1 MHRTPAPGMA
11 GKPFRATYI
20 WSSIISNLH
29 THVEVKRRR
38 HNLKSYHDCFLGSE
52 AVDVV
57 LAHITLNRFFGDEAV
72 PRHKAVRLC
81 QALMDS
87 RVFEPVGVKVF
98 GKEKKRATFEDSSC
112 SLYRFLSATTG
123 SSSPL
128 TNAKSHSTTTIE
140 SGYDSPSMSRN
151 KNGYSPSRERQGV
164 LSYST
169 HSPAKTDKALEDVLG
184 NLNLSSTITPQ
195 MINLGLSQELV
206 DEVWHQQ
213 AVFRLLQLVELPLLE
228 KLLEGKDSSRPPLN
242 GMDSDSD
249 LLYTSSYLD
258 REVLKAFS
266 EAQADEWMSGAV
278 DCLEFLPDEL
288 VVEVS
293 RGLASCVDDLLRC
306 KSLLYE
312 VLAQHYGHIQQP
324 PLLSNH
330 VFDIHSGISELLVNG
345 KQEQALEALQ
355 LSLKLQDSRSREE
368 LRRLLRFM
376 AVAAKPQEVR
386 LHKEVENR
394 MAVKRSFSSAIV
406 FSRRLSKGKVDL
418 MVLFM
423 MDNHRDLFKIP
434 VSLHK
439 MVSDRIM
446 NIVTGKD
453 PDVITGSTY
462 CTRMSAKAYS
472 ETAQKTTKEE
482 LWTLLRTVHEN
493 PKLSAKEKRRLLGQF
508 YKGHPEIFVQYFGNR
523 LSTVNMLLQ

>member
-1 MHRTPAPGMA
+1 MA

-20 WSSIISNLH
+20 WGSIISNLH

-52 AVDVV
+52 AVDAV
-57 LAHITLNRFFGDEAV
+57 LAHITMSRFFGEDVV
-72 PRHKAVRLC
+72 PRYKAVRLC

-98 GKEKKRATFEDSSC
+98 GKEKKQATFEDSSF
-112 SLYRFLSATTG
+112 SLYRFLNSST
-123 SSSPL
+123 SSSSSSL
-128 TNAKSHSTTTIE
+128 ANTNSHSTSTIE
-140 SGYDSPSMSRN
+140 SGYDSPSMNRT
-151 KNGYSPSRERQGV
+151 KNGYSPSRGRQEV
-164 LSYST
+164 LSYPT
-169 HSPAKTDKALEDVLG
+169 HSPVKSDKALEDVLG

-213 AVFRLLQLVELPLLE
+213 AVFRLLQLIELPLLE
-228 KLLEGKDSSRPPLN
+228 NLLEGKNRTRPPLH
-242 GMDSDSD
+242 GMDSDRD

-266 EAQADEWMSGAV
+266 EAQADEWMTGAV

-293 RGLASCVDDLLRC
+293 RGLAGCAEDLVQC
-306 KSLLYE
+306 KRVLYK
-312 VLAQHYGHIQQP
+312 VLARHYGHTQQP

-376 AVAAKPQEVR
+376 AVAAKPQEVK
-386 LHKEVENR
+386 LHKEIENR

-406 FSRRLSKGKVDL
+406 YSGRLSKGKVDF

-423 MDNHRDLFKIP
+423 MDNHCDLFKIP

-446 NIVTGKD
+446 NIVKGQD
-453 PDVITGSTY
+453 PDMIAGSTF
-462 CTRMSAKAYS
+462 CTRLSTQAYS
-472 ETAQKTTKEE
+472 ENAKKTTKEE
-482 LWTLLRTVHEN
+482 LRSLLQTVHEN
-493 PKLSAKEKRRLLGQF
+493 PNLCVKEKRRLLGQF

-523 LSTVNMLLQ
+523 LSSINMLLQ

>member
-1 MHRTPAPGMA
+1 MHRTPEPGMA

-29 THVEVKRRR
+29 TCVEVKRRR

-57 LAHITLNRFFGDEAV
+57 LAHITLNRFFSDEAV
-72 PRHKAVRLC
+72 PRFKAVRLC

-87 RVFEPVGVKVF
+87 RVFEPVGGKVF
-98 GKEKKRATFEDSSC
+98 CKEKKPATFEDSSC
-112 SLYRFLSATTG
+112 SLYRFLSPTTD

-128 TNAKSHSTTTIE
+128 ANANSSSTIE
-140 SGYDSPSMSRN
+140 SGYDSPNMNRN
-151 KNGYSPSRERQGV
+151 KNGYSSSHERQGV
-164 LSYST
+164 LS
-169 HSPAKTDKALEDVLG
+169 PVKTEKSLEDVLG
-184 NLNLSSTITPQ
+184 NLNLNSSITPQ

-213 AVFRLLQLVELPLLE
+213 AVFRLLQLIELPLLE
-228 KLLEGKDSSRPPLN
+228 KLLEGKDTSRPPLRS
-242 GMDSDSD
+242 MDSDPD

-293 RGLASCVDDLLRC
+293 RGLAGCADDLPRC
-306 KSLLYE
+306 KSLLYDI
-312 VLAQHYGHIQQP
+312 LAQHYGSAQQP

-330 VFDIHSGISELLVNG
+330 IFDIHSGISELLVNG
-345 KQEQALEALQ
+345 KQEQALETLQ

-376 AVAAKPQEVR
+376 AVAAKPEEVK
-386 LHKEVENR
+386 LHKEIENR

-406 FSRRLSKGKVDL
+406 YSRRLSKGKVDL

-423 MDNHRDLFKIP
+423 MDNHCDLFKIP

-446 NIVTGKD
+446 HIVKGKD

-462 CTRMSAKAYS
+462 CTRVSSQAFS
-472 ETAQKTTKEE
+472 ENAEKTTKEE
-482 LWTLLRTVHEN
+482 LRSLLRGVHEN
-493 PKLSAKEKRRLLGQF
+493 PKLSNKEKRRLLGQF

-523 LSTVNMLLQ
+523 LSSINVVLQ

>member
-1 MHRTPAPGMA
+1 MHRTPGMA

-20 WSSIISNLH
+20 WTSIISNLH
-29 THVEVKRRR
+29 THVEVKQRR

-72 PRHKAVRLC
+72 PRYKAVRLC

-112 SLYRFLSATTG
+112 SLYRFLSPE
-123 SSSPL
+123 SSSTAAL
-128 TNAKSHSTTTIE
+128 TNTKSHSTSTIE
-140 SGYDSPSMSRN
+140 SGYDSPSMNRN
-151 KNGYSPSRERQGV
+151 KNGYSPSRERREV

-169 HSPAKTDKALEDVLG
+169 HSPVKTDKSLEDVLG

-195 MINLGLSQELV
+195 MINLGLSQQLV

-213 AVFRLLQLVELPLLE
+213 AVYRLLQLVELPLLE
-228 KLLEGKDSSRPPLN
+228 SLLEGKDASRPCLH
-242 GMDSDSD
+242 GMDSDPD

-278 DCLEFLPDEL
+278 DCLEFLPDDQ

-293 RGLASCVDDLLRC
+293 RGLAGCADDLPQC
-306 KSLLYE
+306 KKLLYQ
-312 VLAQHYGHIQQP
+312 VLTQHYGRTQQP
-324 PLLSNH
+324 PLLSNK

-345 KQEQALEALQ
+345 KVELALEALQ

-376 AVAAKPQEVR
+376 AIAAKPQEVK
-386 LHKEVENR
+386 LHKEIENR

-406 FSRRLSKGKVDL
+406 YSRRLSKGKVDL

-423 MDNHRDLFKIP
+423 MDNHCDLFKIP

-439 MVSDRIM
+439 MVSDRVM
-446 NIVTGKD
+446 NIVKGKD
-453 PDVITGSTY
+453 PDMMTASTY
-462 CTRMSAKAYS
+462 CTRLSAKDYS
-472 ETAQKTTKEE
+472 ENAQKTTKEE
-482 LWTLLRTVHEN
+482 LLTLLRTVHEN
-493 PKLSAKEKRRLLGQF
+493 PKLSSKEKRRLLGQF
-508 YKGHPEIFVQYFGNR
+508 YKGHPEVFIQYFGNR
-523 LSTVNMLLQ
+523 LSSVNMLLR

>member
-1 MHRTPAPGMA
+1 MHRTPEPGMA

-29 THVEVKRRR
+29 TCVEVKRRR
-38 HNLKSYHDCFLGSE
+38 HNLKSYPDCFLGSE
-52 AVDVV
+52 AVDAV

-72 PRHKAVRLC
+72 PRYKAVRLC

-98 GKEKKRATFEDSSC
+98 SKEKKPATFEDGSC
-112 SLYRFLSATTG
+112 SLYRFLSASAGSTSPLANAN
-123 SSSPL
+123 SSS
-128 TNAKSHSTTTIE
+128 TIE

-151 KNGYSPSRERQGV
+151 KNAYGSSHERQAV

-169 HSPAKTDKALEDVLG
+169 HCPVKADKSLEDLLG
-184 NLNLSSTITPQ
+184 NLNLSSSITPQ

-206 DEVWHQQ
+206 DKVWHQQ

-228 KLLEGKDSSRPPLN
+228 KLLEGGDATPRPPLHS
-242 GMDSDSD
+242 MDSDPD

-278 DCLEFLPDEL
+278 DCLEFLPDEG

-293 RGLASCVDDLLRC
+293 RGLAGHADDLPRC
-306 KSLLYE
+306 KSLLYDI
-312 VLAQHYGHIQQP
+312 LAQHYGRAQQP

-330 VFDIHSGISELLVNG
+330 IFDIHSGISELLVNG
-345 KQEQALEALQ
+345 KHEQALESLQ
-355 LSLKLQDSRSREE
+355 LSLKLQGSRSREE

-406 FSRRLSKGKVDL
+406 YSKRLSKGKVDL

-423 MDNHRDLFKIP
+423 MDNHCDLFKIP

-439 MVSDRIM
+439 MVSDRIV
-446 NIVTGKD
+446 NIVKGKD
-453 PDVITGSTY
+453 PDVITGSSS
-462 CTRMSAKAYS
+462 CARVSSKAYA
-472 ETAQKTTKEE
+472 ENAERTTKEE
-482 LWTLLRTVHEN
+482 LWSLLRRVHEN
-493 PKLSAKEKRRLLGQF
+493 PKLSDKEKRRLLGQF

-523 LSTVNMLLQ
+523 LSSINVLLQ

>member
-1 MHRTPAPGMA
+1 MHRAPGMA

-20 WSSIISNLH
+20 WTSIISNLH
-29 THVEVKRRR
+29 TRVEVKRRR
-38 HNLKSYHDCFLGSE
+38 HNLKSYHDCFLGSD

-72 PRHKAVRLC
+72 PRYKAVRLC

-87 RVFEPVGVKVF
+87 RVFEPVGIKVF

-112 SLYRFLSATTG
+112 SLYRFLSPAN
-123 SSSPL
+123 SSSAAL
-128 TNAKSHSTTTIE
+128 VNTNSHSTITIE
-140 SGYDSPSMSRN
+140 SGYDSPSMTRN
-151 KNGYSPSRERQGV
+151 KNGYSPSRERQEV

-169 HSPAKTDKALEDVLG
+169 HSPVNTDKSLEDVLG

-195 MINLGLSQELV
+195 MINLGLSQQLV

-213 AVFRLLQLVELPLLE
+213 AVFRLLQLIELPLLE
-228 KLLEGKDSSRPPLN
+228 NLLEGKETSRPSLH
-242 GMDSDSD
+242 GMDSDPD

-293 RGLASCVDDLLRC
+293 RGLAGCADDLPRC
-306 KSLLYE
+306 KELLYQ
-312 VLAQHYGHIQQP
+312 VLTQHYGHTEQP

-345 KQEQALEALQ
+345 KVELALETLQ
-355 LSLKLQDSRSREE
+355 LSLKLQNSRSREE

-376 AVAAKPQEVR
+376 AIAAKSQEVK
-386 LHKEVENR
+386 LHKEIENR
-394 MAVKRSFSSAIV
+394 MAVKRSFSGAIV
-406 FSRRLSKGKVDL
+406 YSRRLSKGKVDL

-423 MDNHRDLFKIP
+423 MDNHCDLFKIP

-446 NIVTGKD
+446 NIMTGKD
-453 PDVITGSTY
+453 PDMMTGSTY
-462 CTRMSAKAYS
+462 CTRVSAKDYS
-472 ETAQKTTKEE
+472 ENAQKTTKEE
-482 LWTLLRTVHEN
+482 LLSLLRTVHEN
-493 PKLSAKEKRRLLGQF
+493 PKLSSKEKRRLLGQF
-508 YKGHPEIFVQYFGNR
+508 YKGHPEIFIQYFGNR
-523 LSTVNMLLQ
+523 LSSVNMLLR

>member
-1 MHRTPAPGMA
+1 MA

-20 WSSIISNLH
+20 WRSIISNLH

-38 HNLKSYHDCFLGSE
+38 HNLKSYQDCFLGSE

-57 LAHITLNRFFGDEAV
+57 LAHITLNRFFGDDAV
-72 PRHKAVRLC
+72 PRYKAARLC
-81 QALMDS
+81 QALMES

-98 GKEKKRATFEDSSC
+98 GKEKKRVTFEDSSC
-112 SLYRFLSATTG
+112 SLYRFLSPTTG
-123 SSSPL
+123 SSSSL
-128 TNAKSHSTTTIE
+128 ADTNSQSTNTIE
-140 SGYDSPSMSRN
+140 SGYDSPSMNRN
-151 KNGYSPSRERQGV
+151 KNSYSPSRERKEA

-169 HSPAKTDKALEDVLG
+169 HSLVKRENSLDDVLG

-195 MINLGLSQELV
+195 MNLGLSRELV

-213 AVFRLLQLVELPLLE
+213 AVFRLLQLIELPLLE
-228 KLLEGKDSSRPPLN
+228 NLLEGKDTSRPPLH
-242 GMDSDSD
+242 GMDSDPD

-266 EAQADEWMSGAV
+266 EAQADEWLSRAV
-278 DCLEFLPDEL
+278 DCLELLPDEL

-293 RGLASCVDDLLRC
+293 RGLAACTNDLEQC
-306 KSLLYE
+306 KRLLYE
-312 VLAQHYGHIQQP
+312 VLAQHYRQTQQP

-345 KQEQALEALQ
+345 HQEQALEALQ

-376 AVAAKPQEVR
+376 ATAAKVQEVK
-386 LHKEVENR
+386 LHKEIENK

-406 FSRRLSKGKVDL
+406 YSRRLSKGKVDL

-423 MDNHRDLFKIP
+423 VDNHCDLFKIP

-439 MVSDRIM
+439 LVSDRII
-446 NIVTGKD
+446 NITKGKD
-453 PDVITGSTY
+453 PDMMTGSTY
-462 CTRMSAKAYS
+462 CTRLSAQVYS
-472 ETAQKTTKEE
+472 ENAEKTTKEE
-482 LWTLLRTVHEN
+482 LRSLLRTVYEN
-493 PKLSAKEKRRLLGQF
+493 PTLSIREKRRLLGQF

-523 LSTVNMLLQ
+523 LSTINMLLQ

>member
-1 MHRTPAPGMA
+1 MA
-11 GKPFRATYI
+11 GKPFRATFI
-20 WSSIISNLH
+20 WSSIISNLQS
-29 THVEVKRRR
+29 HVEVKRRR

-57 LAHITLNRFFGDEAV
+57 LAHVIQSRFCGDAEV
-72 PRHKAVRLC
+72 PRYKAVRLC

-87 RVFEPVGVKVF
+87 RVFEPVGTKVF
-98 GKEKKRATFEDSSC
+98 GKEKRRATFEDSSC
-112 SLYRFLSATTG
+112 SLYRFLSPA
-123 SSSPL
+123 SNSVVL
-128 TNAKSHSTTTIE
+128 TNANSHSTSTIE
-140 SGYDSPSMSRN
+140 SGYDSPSINRN
-151 KNGYSPSRERQGV
+151 EKV

-169 HSPAKTDKALEDVLG
+169 HSPVKTDKSLEDVLG

-213 AVFRLLQLVELPLLE
+213 AVFRLLQLIELPLVE
-228 KLLEGKDSSRPPLN
+228 NLLEVKDSTRPPLR
-242 GMDSDSD
+242 GMDSDPD

-266 EAQADEWMSGAV
+266 EAQADEWMSAAV

-288 VVEVS
+288 VVDVS
-293 RGLASCVDDLLRC
+293 RGLAGCADDQSEC
-306 KSLLYE
+306 KRLLYG
-312 VLAQHYGHIQQP
+312 VLAQHYGHTQHP

-330 VFDIHSGISELLVNG
+330 FFDIHSGISELLVNG

-376 AVAAKPQEVR
+376 AIAAKSHEVK

-394 MAVKRSFSSAIV
+394 MAVKRSFSGAIV
-406 FSRRLSKGKVDL
+406 YSRRLPKGKVDL

-423 MDNHRDLFKIP
+423 LDNYCDVFKIP
-434 VSLHK
+434 VTLHK
-439 MVSDRIM
+439 LVSDRLR
-446 NIVTGKD
+446 NIVKGKD
-453 PDVITGSTY
+453 PEVITGSTY
-462 CTRMSAKAYS
+462 CKRVSGKAYV
-472 ETAQKTTKEE
+472 ENAQKTTKEE
-482 LWTLLRTVHEN
+482 LWSLLQTIHEN
-493 PKLSAKEKRRLLGQF
+493 PKLSTREKRRLLGH
-508 YKGHPEIFVQYFGNR
+508 K
-523 LSTVNMLLQ
+523 LSSVNT

>member
-1 MHRTPAPGMA
+1 MA

-29 THVEVKRRR
+29 TSVEVKRRR
-38 HNLKSYHDCFLGSE
+38 HNLKSYPDCFLGSE

-72 PRHKAVRLC
+72 PRYKAVRLC

-87 RVFEPVGVKVF
+87 RVFEPVGIKVF
-98 GKEKKRATFEDSSC
+98 GKEKKPATFEDSSC
-112 SLYRFLSATTG
+112 SLYRFLSPTTV

-128 TNAKSHSTTTIE
+128 TDAYSHSTSTIE
-140 SGYDSPSMSRN
+140 SGYDSPGTNRN
-151 KNGYSPSRERQGV
+151 KNSYSPSRERQEP

-169 HSPAKTDKALEDVLG
+169 HSPVKTDKSLEDVLG
-184 NLNLSSTITPQ
+184 NLNLSSITPQ
-195 MINLGLSQELV
+195 MVNLGLSQALV

-228 KLLEGKDSSRPPLN
+228 NLLEGKDTCRPPLHAV
-242 GMDSDSD
+242 DSDPD

-293 RGLASCVDDLLRC
+293 RGLASCANDLLQC
-306 KSLLYE
+306 KRLLYE
-312 VLAQHYGHIQQP
+312 ILAQHYGHAQQH

-355 LSLKLQDSRSREE
+355 LSLKLQSSRSREE

-376 AVAAKPQEVR
+376 AAAANVQEVR

-406 FSRRLSKGKVDL
+406 YSRRLPKGKVDL

-423 MDNHRDLFKIP
+423 MDKHCDLFKIP

-446 NIVTGKD
+446 NIVKGKD
-453 PDVITGSTY
+453 PDTITGSTY
-462 CTRMSAKAYS
+462 CERLSARAYS
-472 ETAQKTTKEE
+472 ENAQKTTKEE
-482 LWTLLRTVHEN
+482 LCSLLRTVHEN
-493 PKLSAKEKRRLLGQF
+493 PKLSVKEKRRLLGQF

-523 LSTVNMLLQ
+523 LSSLNML